1 MFKVN
6 RSLFLFFLFCLLFFF
21 QAKQHVDVN
30 GYNVRKR
37 ECRSGLVLSAS
48 ACGVTRPR
56 FESHRERLVYG
67 NGCCVIQPWARAAP
81 YCSAYVNSALHPIGV
96 AKSSTSFGWG
106 KGGNVTSAGWQVTLC
121 DPIWHMSSISGVAGL
136 LTKGEPLYMG

>member
-1 MFKVN
+1 MLTLTVTT
-6 RSLFLFFLFCLLFFF
+6 RHL
-21 QAKQHVDVN
+21 H
-30 GYNVRKR
+30 R

-48 ACGVTRPR
+48 ACGVTRPT

-121 DPIWHMSSISGVAGL
+121 DPIWHVSSISGVAGL
-136 LTKGEPLYMG
+136 LTKGEPLYME